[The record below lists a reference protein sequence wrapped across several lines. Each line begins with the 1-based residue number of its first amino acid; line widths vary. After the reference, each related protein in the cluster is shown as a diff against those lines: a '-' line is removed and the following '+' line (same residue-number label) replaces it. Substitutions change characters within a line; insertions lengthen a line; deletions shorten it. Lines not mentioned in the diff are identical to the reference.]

1 MAVVKTRRAAWSAR
15 WQLGDGNGWARR
27 LESQTSDWAV
37 SSAHDELACSGGEL
51 GCSGDATHP
60 ASEQA
65 EDGSQEAKPMGG
77 TYMQMKEGG
86 RGRA

>member
-1 MAVVKTRRAAWSAR
+1 MMEKLFSPVQAITLAMDLQA
-15 WQLGDGNGWARR
+15 GWAQR

-65 EDGSQEAKPMGG
+65 EDGSQEANTLTLIPVHIFSN
-77 TYMQMKEGG
+77 
-86 RGRA
+86 